1 MENKTNLIITIDVFS
16 GRPNPS
22 FKLIEV
28 EEINNI
34 TQQIK
39 MLTDRDKL
47 QPTFMDNVSHLSKL
61 GYRGVIIHDNMGLI
75 WGTPRKYYI
84 SKGYVI
90 YKEDNKYLVFN
101 DVECSFEKYILGI
114 AKEKRIITEGMS
126 ELLPNRVK

>member
-1 MENKTNLIITIDVFS
+1 
-16 GRPNPS
+16 
-22 FKLIEV
+22 
-28 EEINNI
+28 
-34 TQQIK
+34 
-39 MLTDRDKL
+39 
-47 QPTFMDNVSHLSKL
+47 MDNVSHLSKL